1 MGIELFERAAE
12 LSPYFLERVFAL
24 RALPVIRDIR
34 GFGLLAGI
42 DLAEIAITSAAR
54 TGEGPPP
61 DAFTLAE
68 VADIAVVVSPDEGT
82 KCQRCWQVLTE
93 VASLPATPEMGEV
106 CRRCAGAIADRAA
119 DTET

>member
-1 MGIELFERAAE
+1 VRRVVTGALEIERRDKRIGSSLDAQVTVYGAERHLAA
-12 LSPYFLERVFAL
+12 
-24 RALPVIRDIR
+24 
-34 GFGLLAGI
+34 LAGI

-68 VADIAVVVSPDEGT
+68 VADIAVVVSPAEGT